1 MGDPSALLA
10 TFAARERALALEG
23 RLEELALLAVRR
35 AALTAELSAQARVRR
50 SPPGA
55 LKFPA

>member
-23 RLEELALLAVRR
+23 RLDELALLAVRR
-35 AALTAELSAQARVRR
+35 ATLIAELSAQARR
-50 SPPGA
+50 PPGSPAA